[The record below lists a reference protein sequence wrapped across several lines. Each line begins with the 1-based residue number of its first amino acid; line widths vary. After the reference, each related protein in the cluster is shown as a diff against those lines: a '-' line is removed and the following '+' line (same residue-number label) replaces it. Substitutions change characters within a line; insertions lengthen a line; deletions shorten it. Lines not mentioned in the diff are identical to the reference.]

1 MIFLDINTFFSPK
14 AGGIRT
20 YHQAKIAWFKN
31 RPEHQYYLIYPGSKY
46 RVLAISPQVHL
57 VEVFGPAVTADPS
70 GYRIL
75 LDYWRIFQWI
85 RILKPDV
92 LEAGDP
98 WLTGLFCLALKKSGF
113 YKGLLVSFYHSD
125 PVPSYLE
132 PWARRGRFKFL
143 KRILVHLG
151 GRLFY
156 QMQTGYDVTAVA
168 SRTME
173 GRLSK
178 RGIPH
183 LAYLPFGVP
192 ARFLDPLP
200 MREKENSRILYAGR
214 LDREKGIELVLNALP
229 ELLAD
234 ANVEISVMGRGS
246 FADRFL
252 AFQHPRFTFL
262 GFLEGQDEVC
272 RVYDAHD
279 ILMAPGPFETFG
291 LGVLEAM
298 ARGLVVVGP
307 DAAGTGEMLR
317 EAKSP
322 YIFKQED
329 LADFLRALGAARTAE
344 RAVDSANARE
354 LAQGYGS
361 WDDAV
366 ERMVTYYA
374 NMGKL
379 AEYF

>member
-46 RVLAISPQVHL
+46 HVQDISPQVHL
-57 VEVFGPAVTADPS
+57 VEVFGPAATADPS

-151 GRLFY
+151 GRFFY
-156 QMQTGYDVTAVA
+156 QMQTGYEVTAVA

-178 RGIPH
+178 KGIPH

-200 MREKENSRILYAGR
+200 IREGKNNRILYAGR

-229 ELLAD
+229 QLLAD
-234 ANVEISVMGRGS
+234 ANVEISVMGRGG

-252 AFQHPRFTFL
+252 AFQHPRFSYL

-344 RAVDSANARE
+344 RAVDSAQARE
-354 LAQGYGS
+354 LAQSYGS

-374 NMGKL
+374 NMVKS